1 MAGRPGF
8 YNTAAHT
15 EATIGVATGAALAA
29 NDERV
34 YVLFINDSDTTIYL
48 RLGEAAVLN
57 QGIRVNA
64 NGGSF
69 EMTQQQGNLF
79 DGVVNG
85 ISSGASKNLLVLEG
99 TN

>member
-1 MAGRPGF
+1 MAGRPGI
-8 YNTAAHT
+8 YSTAAHT
-15 EATIGVATGAALAA
+15 EASIGVTTGAALAA
-29 NDERV
+29 NDARV
-34 YVLFINDSDTTIYL
+34 YALFINDSDTTIYL
-48 RLGEAAVLN
+48 MLGSAAVLN
-57 QGIRVNA
+57 EGIRLNA

-69 EMTQQQGNLF
+69 EMTQQQGNLY